1 MLVDALVRV
10 HTMVLVFFRSY
21 FVMLKI
27 VGKISVVK
35 NRQLRLRY
43 SLLPPGV

>member
-10 HTMVLVFFRSY
+10 HTMVLVFFRVY

-27 VGKISVVK
+27 VGRISVVK